1 MTELS
6 LIVPCYNEA
15 QNVDA
20 FYDRCLQVFE
30 PAEFEVIFV
39 NDGSKDD
46 TYKKLQHLHE
56 EYSNVLVV
64 NFPEILE
71 KRQQY
76 MQEWPRQQEMW
87 WQLWIVTC
95 STRRKL

>member
-56 EYSNVLVV
+56 KYSNVLVV

-71 KRQQY
+71 KKPLF
-76 MQEWPRQQEMW
+76 MQDFIMQPEHICPSLMR
-87 WQLWIVTC
+87 IC
-95 STRRKL
+95 SRIRRL

>member
-64 NFPEILE
+64 NISRNFGKEAAIMQDFIMQPEHICPSLM
-71 KRQQY
+71 R
-76 MQEWPRQQEMW
+76 
-87 WQLWIVTC
+87 IC
-95 STRRKL
+95 SRIRRL

>member
-15 QNVDA
+15 QNVDV
-20 FYDRCLQVFE
+20 FYDRCLQVFD

-46 TYKKLQHLHE
+46 TYKKTAA
-56 EYSNVLVV
+56 
-64 NFPEILE
+64 PA
-71 KRQQY
+71 
-76 MQEWPRQQEMW
+76 
-87 WQLWIVTC
+87 
-95 STRRKL
+95 